1 MLRHLPDARG
11 VAFERDALIYDLTR
25 RNIAALDTPIEL
37 LPGDYVS
44 LAPNRQVPAECLLVI
59 FVAPPWG
66 QALSATAG
74 LDLRRTTPP
83 VAEIIDYFNMLY
95 PDRSILYVTQAYE
108 RMETSSLD
116 DLRARFVWSDLRIYD
131 INTEGMNHG
140 ILLGGRH

>member
-1 MLRHLPDARG
+1 
-11 VAFERDALIYDLTR
+11 
-25 RNIAALDTPIEL
+25 
-37 LPGDYVS
+37 
-44 LAPNRQVPAECLLVI
+44 VI